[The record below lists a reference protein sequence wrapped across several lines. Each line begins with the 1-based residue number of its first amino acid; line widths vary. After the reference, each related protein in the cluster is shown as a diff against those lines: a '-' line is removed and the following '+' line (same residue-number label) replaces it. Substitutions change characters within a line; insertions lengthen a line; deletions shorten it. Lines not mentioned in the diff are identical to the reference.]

1 MGHFT
6 TKHAWWPTRCSDDR
20 LEPKNGFLV
29 KFWVNNPC
37 MRMHTNVFLWS
48 KCALGSK
55 KTTILGTFW
64 FGLKSKQCNGQH
76 WNGLFCRLFFGVAI
90 SAGKTNVFPKTS
102 HQKDVFLLQL
112 LHSGRLSVT
121 WFLTKTFRSRQFW
134 ILAPFSLHG
143 KCLVPGS
150 TRYYLM
156 CGTSPCSD
164 FGTFKTAFFVENSI
178 WKPHFVRC
186 FRPKI
191 ARRSHF
197 RAPNNCI
204 STSKG
209 NRRSVTLFW
218 FETEPKWRMKC
229 HFFFVSVTRHALG
242 CANGDFAW
250 HADARTGRGV

>member
-1 MGHFT
+1 M
-6 TKHAWWPTRCSDDR
+6 
-20 LEPKNGFLV
+20 
-29 KFWVNNPC
+29 
-37 MRMHTNVFLWS
+37 
-48 KCALGSK
+48 
-55 KTTILGTFW
+55 
-64 FGLKSKQCNGQH
+64 
-76 WNGLFCRLFFGVAI
+76 
-90 SAGKTNVFPKTS
+90 NVFPKTS
-102 HQKDVFLLQL
+102 HQKDIFLLQL

-121 WFLTKTFRSRQFW
+121 WFLTKIFRSRQFW

-150 TRYYLM
+150 TRYYLIY
-156 CGTSPCSD
+156 GTSPCSD

-218 FETEPKWRMKC
+218 FETEPKWRMWETQWKHVFC
-229 HFFFVSVTRHALG
+229 LHDNFWPFGPTPPPPEGTKFGNILVFLRFFF
-242 CANGDFAW
+242 
-250 HADARTGRGV
+250 